1 MEAINLNRLA
11 YFVAVAETG
20 SFTRAAERLGITKAV
35 VSQQVKRLETDLR
48 TSLLVR
54 TTRRVDLTEA
64 GRLLHGRCVPI
75 FSSAEDAIAEVAQ
88 FNAEP
93 QGVLRVTAPNDF
105 GASIVAPVVAEFTQ
119 RHPYCRVELL
129 LSDTKIDLIEAHID
143 LSVRVGWLQDS
154 SNQARRI
161 GSFRQFIVAASN
173 AVAAQRVK
181 APEDLAVLPFVANAS
196 LKDPLLWSFTKAGG
210 DESVVRLSQH
220 ILTNSTP
227 AALAATLA
235 GGGVSI
241 LPDFLADE
249 HIRSGQLVRLLSD
262 WDLPEGGVYVVLP
275 PARFRPSGV
284 TAFVA
289 MLSKQR
295 LNSIAKGNRAPPKVN
310 GGRE

>member
-35 VSQQVKRLETDLR
+35 VSQQVRRLEADLR

-64 GRLLHGRCVPI
+64 GRLLHGRCATI

-105 GASIVAPVVAEFTQ
+105 GASIVAPVVARFTQ
-119 RHPYCRVELL
+119 QHPYCRVELL
-129 LSDTKIDLIEAHID
+129 LSDTKIDLVEAHID
-143 LSVRVGWLQDS
+143 LSIRVGWLQDS

-161 GSFRQFIVAASN
+161 GSFRQFVVAASN
-173 AVAAQRVK
+173 AVAAGRVK
-181 APEDLAVLPFVANAS
+181 VPADLAGLPFVANAS
-196 LKDPLLWSFTKAGG
+196 LRDPLVWHFTKAGR
-210 DESVVRLSQH
+210 DETAVRLSQH

-235 GGGVSI
+235 GGGVSV

-249 HIRSGQLVRLLSD
+249 HIRSGQLVRLLHD
-262 WDLPEGGVYVVLP
+262 WELPEGGVYVVLP
-275 PARFRPSGV
+275 PARFRPAGV
-284 TAFVA
+284 TAFVE
-289 MLSKQR
+289 MLSKRRVGSSTNGEPTPPR
-295 LNSIAKGNRAPPKVN
+295 LA

>member
-35 VSQQVKRLETDLR
+35 VSQQVRRLEADLR
-48 TSLLVR
+48 TSLLTR
-54 TTRRVDLTEA
+54 TTRRVNLTEA
-64 GRLLHGRCVPI
+64 GRLLHGRCATI
-75 FSSAEDAIAEVAQ
+75 FSSAEDAIAEVTQ

-105 GASIVAPVVAEFTQ
+105 GASIVAPIVAKFTQ
-119 RHPYCRVELL
+119 QYPDCRVELL
-129 LSDTKIDLIEAHID
+129 LSDTKIDLVEAHID
-143 LSVRVGWLQDS
+143 LSIRVGWLQDS

-161 GSFRQFIVAASN
+161 GSFRQFVVAASN
-173 AVAAQRVK
+173 AVAARRVNVP
-181 APEDLAVLPFVANAS
+181 ADLADLPFVANAS
-196 LKDPLLWSFTKAGG
+196 LKDPLLWHFTKAGE
-210 DESVVRLSQH
+210 DESAVRLPQH

-235 GGGVSI
+235 GGGVSV
-241 LPDFLADE
+241 LPDFLVDE
-249 HIRSGQLVRLLSD
+249 HIRSGKLVRLVPD

-275 PARFRPSGV
+275 PARFRPPRV

-295 LNSIAKGNRAPPKVN
+295 LGNIAGGNRDRSEVN
-310 GGRE
+310 VGKD